1 MPVASLPSD
10 RAAVPAPGSG
20 TCARL
25 SRTGFCR
32 LAPVYAFLE
41 KIAFGRGL
49 ERVRFCLLGELRDC
63 REILLLGEGD
73 GRCLAQVLKVA
84 PQARCHV
91 VDSSPAMLQHAASR
105 LAASD
110 RVRVTFE
117 CADVLTWQPPHCR
130 YDAVVSLF
138 FLDCFEADDV
148 RRLVDG
154 LTRALRPGA
163 KWVWADFVLPE
174 KGPARWRAQG
184 WLAVMYGF
192 FRIVTQLPA
201 RQLPPT
207 ENILHRA
214 GWRPAAVRQWPFIF
228 ARCAVYS
235 QPGWGT

>member
-1 MPVASLPSD
+1 MPVAFLPSARSAD
-10 RAAVPAPGSG
+10 PAPGPG

-32 LAPVYAFLE
+32 LAPVYAFVE
-41 KIAFGRGL
+41 KIAFGREL
-49 ERVRFCLLGELRDC
+49 ERARFGLLGELHDC

-73 GRCLAQVLKVA
+73 GRCLAQLLKVA

-91 VDSSPAMLQHAASR
+91 VDSSPAMLQRAASR
-105 LAASD
+105 LSD
-110 RVRVTFE
+110 ANRVRVTFE
-117 CADVLTWQPPHCR
+117 CADVLTWRPSNRR
-130 YDAVVSLF
+130 YDAVVTLF

-148 RRLVDG
+148 LRLVEG
-154 LTRALRPGA
+154 LSRALPPGA

-174 KGPARWRAQG
+174 KGPMRWRARG

-192 FRIVTQLPA
+192 FRITTHLSA

-207 ENILHRA
+207 EKIFHRA
-214 GWRPAAVRQWPFIF
+214 GWRPVAVREWPFIF